1 MLRRLI
7 NPSLHDKEPNM
18 FKTNEYFDGKVKSI
32 AFETAEGPATIG
44 VMAEGEYEFGTSSK
58 EIMSVVSGNLDVKL
72 PGSQEWMSFAA
83 GGMFTVEAGERFGV
97 KSIGQTS
104 YLCLY
109 R

>member
-1 MLRRLI
+1 
-7 NPSLHDKEPNM
+7 
-18 FKTNEYFDGKVKSI
+18 
-32 AFETAEGPATIG
+32 
-44 VMAEGEYEFGTSSK
+44 
-58 EIMSVVSGNLDVKL
+58 MSVVSGNLDVKL